1 VTENDKGLKP
11 TRISELAVLAAVAAV
26 ATWILIRVFYGSM
39 PPIPVYAGASLYFV
53 AVAEAVFAF
62 VIRSRVK
69 NRQVGDGLSQL
80 HPITAARALALAK
93 ASALVGSATVGV
105 WVGVLVYLIPQR
117 SVLQAAASDTP
128 GAWVGL
134 GAAIALVAAALW
146 LEHCCKT
153 PEDTPDEPAH

>member
-1 VTENDKGLKP
+1 MTENDKGLKP

-69 NRQVGDGLSQL
+69 TGR
-80 HPITAARALALAK
+80 
-93 ASALVGSATVGV
+93 SATGSDSFIRSPPPERWHWPKHPLWSVQLPSVSGSEC
-105 WVGVLVYLIPQR
+105 WCISSHSARFCRLQPPTRRARGWGWAPQLR
-117 SVLQAAASDTP
+117 
-128 GAWVGL
+128 W
-134 GAAIALVAAALW
+134 
-146 LEHCCKT
+146 
-153 PEDTPDEPAH
+153 

>member
-1 VTENDKGLKP
+1 MTENDKGLKP
-11 TRISELAVLAAVAAV
+11 TRISELAVLTAVAAV

-69 NRQVGDGLSQL
+69 NRQVGDGLRQL

-93 ASALVGSATVGV
+93 ASALVGSATVRCLGRSAGV
-105 WVGVLVYLIPQR
+105 SHPTALGSAGCSLRHAGRVGGVGR
-117 SVLQAAASDTP
+117 RNCAGSGSSVARTLLQDAGRYT
-128 GAWVGL
+128 
-134 GAAIALVAAALW
+134 
-146 LEHCCKT
+146 
-153 PEDTPDEPAH
+153 

>member
-1 VTENDKGLKP
+1 MKP
-11 TRISELAVLAAVAAV
+11 TKISELLVLTGVAAV

-39 PPIPVYAGASLYFV
+39 PPIPVYAGASLYL
-53 AVAEAVFAF
+53 AAIAEVILAF
-62 VIRSRVK
+62 VIRSRIK
-69 NRQVGDGLSQL
+69 GSQIGDGYRQL
-80 HPITAARALALAK
+80 HPIAAARALALAK
-93 ASALVGSATVGV
+93 ASVLVGSATTGV
-105 WVGVLVYLIPQR
+105 WIGALVYLIPQR
-117 SVLQAAASDTP
+117 SILKAAAEDAP